1 MNQGVSSDMNRE
13 QKHHRLA
20 ALLYVVTS
28 AVLLV
33 VSSVCIRLNPAT
45 APNAPIVHWL
55 GAGLIVAGVAWI
67 VALAYLVS
75 GR

>member
-1 MNQGVSSDMNRE
+1 MNRE

-20 ALLYVVTS
+20 ALLYVVIS

-33 VSSVCIRLNPAT
+33 VASVCMHLNPGT
-45 APNAPIVHWL
+45 PPNAPIVHWL
-55 GAGLIVAGVAWI
+55 GAALIVAGVAWI
-67 VALAYLVS
+67 LALGYLVC

>member
-1 MNQGVSSDMNRE
+1 MNRE
-13 QKHHRLA
+13 EKNGRFP

-33 VSSVCIRLNPAT
+33 ASSVCMHLSHGTP
-45 APNAPIVHWL
+45 PNAPIVHWL
-55 GAGLIVAGVAWI
+55 SAGLIGAAVAWI
-67 VALAYLVS
+67 LALGYLVS

>member
-1 MNQGVSSDMNRE
+1 MNRE

-33 VSSVCIRLNPAT
+33 VSSICIHLSAET

-55 GAGLIVAGVAWI
+55 SAGLIGAAVAWI
-67 VALAYLVS
+67 LALGYLVC